1 MEQTDPETGLTLGL
15 LTRQREAF
23 YPRVFYTN
31 SSYEYW
37 GRAASLIHTTIDA
50 SEDAR
55 IPDHVR
61 VYMYAGTQHGPA
73 GFPPGVTIGQQR
85 ANPNNFRWGQRAL
98 LLAMDRWTRDGGT
111 PPASQ
116 YPSIEDGTAVAA
128 ENLGFPDIPGVEFSD
143 RVHYAYR
150 ADYGPDFLSKGMVTQ
165 EPPAIGNRFPIRVSS
180 VDADGNE
187 VAGIRMPEVS
197 GSPRYLYGLEPVQRG
212 VRTAGRDLQHGRFL
226 PAVPEGRRRGAGR
239 RRPAEIRHGPL
250 FEPGGLPRA
259 VHRSRAG
266 ADRGRIPARRGPAG
280 AHPPRPGVVGP
291 RHRRLGNSGFT
302 AVEEAREAVAMH
314 RPTVRVATP

>member
-85 ANPNNFRWGQRAL
+85 ANPNNFRWGSAPSCSP
-98 LLAMDRWTRDGGT
+98 WT
-111 PPASQ
+111 
-116 YPSIEDGTAVAA
+116 
-128 ENLGFPDIPGVEFSD
+128 
-143 RVHYAYR
+143 
-150 ADYGPDFLSKGMVTQ
+150 ADP
-165 EPPAIGNRFPIRVSS
+165 
-180 VDADGNE
+180 
-187 VAGIRMPEVS
+187 
-197 GSPRYLYGLEPVQRG
+197 
-212 VRTAGRDLQHGRFL
+212 
-226 PAVPEGRRRGAGR
+226 
-239 RRPAEIRHGPL
+239 
-250 FEPGGLPRA
+250 
-259 VHRSRAG
+259 
-266 ADRGRIPARRGPAG
+266 
-280 AHPPRPGVVGP
+280 
-291 RHRRLGNSGFT
+291 
-302 AVEEAREAVAMH
+302 
-314 RPTVRVATP
+314 